1 MIDEDANISQA
12 SSAVELCRPYLAL
25 SLTSAAASMVI
36 ALGYHRST
44 SVEFDTAHERD
55 RKIFL
60 FWMVYVFDSSFSVRL
75 GRAPILRDAD
85 ITIPGIT
92 YVATFPVSGIE
103 SFCYWIEVVKVQC
116 QAVEQLYSPT
126 ALRQPLEER
135 SNRAAKLA
143 ERLEE
148 AWKVRDRVRNMVRPP
163 KTYGNVADVQY
174 VRLGFTSGRTA
185 RVFLFSLQSVGLYH
199 ALQHHVRETPRP
211 KSDTPADHDTCRALL
226 QHATMSS
233 RKVHSPA
240 IDNARHALKLTVEAR
255 KTHKGLPDYIWSAH
269 CHW

>member
-1 MIDEDANISQA
+1 
-12 SSAVELCRPYLAL
+12 
-25 SLTSAAASMVI
+25 MVI

-85 ITIPGIT
+85 ITIHGIT
-92 YVATFPVSGIE
+92 HVATFPVSGIE
-103 SFCYWIEVVKVQC
+103 SFCYSIEVVKVQC
-116 QAVEQLYSPT
+116 QAVEQLHSPM
-126 ALRQPLEER
+126 ALRQPLGER

-148 AWKVRDRVRNMVRPP
+148 AWKLRDRVRKMSRPS
-163 KTYGNVADVQY
+163 KMYGSVADLQS
-174 VRLGFTSGRTA
+174 VRLGFTSGRIA
-185 RVFLFSLQSVGLYH
+185 RVFIFPLQTVGLCH
-199 ALQHHVRETPRP
+199 ALQHHVCRTSRTKPDASTDR
-211 KSDTPADHDTCRALL
+211 DTRRALL

-233 RKVHSPA
+233 RNTDSPA
-240 IDNARHALKLTVEAR
+240 IDTARHALKLTIEAR